1 MRRAVKNLLAFLTTI
16 PVGMDEN
23 CLVDAAN
30 YMYLFPLVGAFIG
43 LLAGVFAW
51 IFLHFLDALIVG
63 VLTWGFI
70 LLVSGINHADGL
82 LDFGD
87 GLVYQGTPEE
97 KIKVMH
103 DQQTG
108 VGGFALGLVT
118 FLITALCIAELD
130 LKLVIQSLIVCE
142 ACAKLSMVFMARLG
156 KSAHRGMNTYFVNA
170 MHDKHRNIR
179 LIAAL
184 SITLSI
190 ALPLLKVAGF
200 LAIIACLT
208 TASVLTLLSNRNFG
222 GVTGDVFGA
231 SNELSRLNSL
241 LTILVV
247 SKWV

>member
-1 MRRAVKNLLAFLTTI
+1 MRREVKNLVAFLTTL
-16 PVGMDEN
+16 PVRMDEN

-51 IFLHFLDALIVG
+51 FLLYFLDALIVG
-63 VLTWGFI
+63 VLSLGFI
-70 LLVSGINHADGL
+70 LLVSGVNHADGL

-87 GLVYQGTPEE
+87 GLVYQGTREE

-103 DQQTG
+103 DQHTG
-108 VGGFALGLVT
+108 AGGFVLGLVT
-118 FLITALCIAELD
+118 FLATALCIAKLD
-130 LKLVIQSLIVCE
+130 QKLVIQSLIVCE

-156 KSAHRGMNTYFVNA
+156 KSAHRGMNTYFVNV
-170 MHDKHRNIR
+170 MHGRHRNLR
-179 LIAAL
+179 LTAAL
-184 SITLSI
+184 SIASGI
-190 ALPLLKVAGF
+190 AIPLLGVAGF
-200 LAIIACLT
+200 IAMIACLT
-208 TASVLTLLSNRNFG
+208 TASVLIILSSRNFG

-231 SNELSRLNSL
+231 SNELSRLTTL

>member
-1 MRRAVKNLLAFLTTI
+1 
-16 PVGMDEN
+16 MDEN

-51 IFLHFLDALIVG
+51 LFLHFLDALIVG

-97 KIKVMH
+97 KIKVMR

-118 FLITALCIAELD
+118 FLLTALCIAELD

-170 MHDKHRNIR
+170 MHDKRRNIR

-184 SITLSI
+184 SITLII

-200 LAIIACLT
+200 IAIIACLT

-222 GVTGDVFGA
+222 GITGDVFGA
-231 SNELSRLNSL
+231 SNELSRLNAL

-247 SKWV
+247 SKWA

>member
-1 MRRAVKNLLAFLTTI
+1 MRREVKNLLAFLTTI

-23 CLVDAAN
+23 CLVDAAS

-51 IFLHFLDALIVG
+51 SLSHLLNPLIVG

-70 LLVSGINHADGL
+70 LLISGVNHADGL

-87 GLVYQGTPEE
+87 GLVYQGTSEE

-118 FLITALCIAELD
+118 FLATALCIAGLD
-130 LKLVIQSLIVCE
+130 QKLVIQSLVVCE
-142 ACAKLSMVFMARLG
+142 TCAKLGLVFMARLG
-156 KSAHRGMNTYFVNA
+156 RSAHRGMNTYFVNA
-170 MHDKHRNIR
+170 MHDRHRNIR

-184 SITLSI
+184 SITFGI
-190 ALPLLKVAGF
+190 ALPLLGLAGF
-200 LAIIACLT
+200 IAVIACLT
-208 TASVLTLLSNRNFG
+208 TAFVLTVLSNRNFG